1 MRFSRL
7 DLEHAF
13 SAVPFIAV
21 GATGAPRAAPADE
34 HDHRCDVE
42 SKHGVVGRGGVDVLS
57 VRPCE
62 TVGCRWLLARS
73 LVSRGGG
80 FASGGDP
87 R

>member
-42 SKHGVVGRGGVDVLS
+42 
-57 VRPCE
+57 
-62 TVGCRWLLARS
+62 
-73 LVSRGGG
+73 
-80 FASGGDP
+80 
-87 R
+87 